1 MTQERVNAI
10 AAVLNA
16 DEDRAK
22 KLVEMEP
29 AAAAEALKAEGYDFT
44 ADELAEFGDI
54 LSKANQ
60 SGELDADQL
69 DEVAGG
75 IGFVTVPVMPSY
87 YAAKA
92 AVWLYKKW

>member
-1 MTQERVNAI
+1 MTQERLNAI
-10 AAVLNA
+10 AEVLNA

-44 ADELAEFGDI
+44 ADELTEFGEI
-54 LSKANQ
+54 AVKANQ
-60 SGELDADQL
+60 TGELDADKL

-75 IGFVTVPVMPSY
+75 LLPVY
-87 YAAKA
+87 YNPLPIYVAKGA
-92 AVWLYKKW
+92 LWLYKKW